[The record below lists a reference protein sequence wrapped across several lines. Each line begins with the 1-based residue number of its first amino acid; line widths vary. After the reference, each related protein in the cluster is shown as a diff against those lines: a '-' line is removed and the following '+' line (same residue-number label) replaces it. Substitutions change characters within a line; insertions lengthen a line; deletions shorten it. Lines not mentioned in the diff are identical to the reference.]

1 MRSIFEEFH
10 FHGRRMQTTGGP
22 LQRCLPQRIFFD
34 SSEIFTENSSSVAT
48 ASRTRMV
55 ASFHKEDGRRE
66 WVRETEK
73 FETRVR
79 FLSRIESS
87 TREKYTGE
95 TMYPYDFPL
104 LFSLP
109 FFFFTCVIY
118 FRKIFSAL
126 YSFQQVVGN
135 TFIRNKRHVF
145 FYSHNSIYNSSSKI

>member
-95 TMYPYDFPL
+95 TMYAYDFPL

-109 FFFFTCVIY
+109 FFFFYMYNLFQKNFFRIIFLPTSSWQY
-118 FRKIFSAL
+118 FHTK
-126 YSFQQVVGN
+126 
-135 TFIRNKRHVF
+135 
-145 FYSHNSIYNSSSKI
+145 

>member
-95 TMYPYDFPL
+95 TMYDFPL

-109 FFFFTCVIY
+109 FFFFYMYNLFQKNFFRIIFLPTSSWQY
-118 FRKIFSAL
+118 FHTK
-126 YSFQQVVGN
+126 
-135 TFIRNKRHVF
+135 
-145 FYSHNSIYNSSSKI
+145 

>member
-1 MRSIFEEFH
+1 MKSSIFTVGECKPPAGLSNDAYLKGYFLIVPKYSRKIVH
-10 FHGRRMQTTGGP
+10 P
-22 LQRCLPQRIFFD
+22 LLQQ
-34 SSEIFTENSSSVAT
+34 V
-48 ASRTRMV
+48 
-55 ASFHKEDGRRE
+55 GRE
-66 WVRETEK
+66 WWRVFIKRTVAESGCARQK
-73 FETRVR
+73 SLKRVR

-95 TMYPYDFPL
+95 TMYDFPL

-109 FFFFTCVIY
+109 FFFFTCIIY

>member
-79 FLSRIESS
+79 FLSRMESS

-95 TMYPYDFPL
+95 IMYDFPL

-109 FFFFTCVIY
+109 FFF
-118 FRKIFSAL
+118 L
-126 YSFQQVVGN
+126 
-135 TFIRNKRHVF
+135 HV
-145 FYSHNSIYNSSSKI
+145 

>member
-79 FLSRIESS
+79 FLSRMESS

-109 FFFFTCVIY
+109 F
-118 FRKIFSAL
+118 
-126 YSFQQVVGN
+126 
-135 TFIRNKRHVF
+135 VF
-145 FYSHNSIYNSSSKI
+145 FLHV

>member
-95 TMYPYDFPL
+95 TMYDFPL

-109 FFFFTCVIY
+109 FFFFYMCNLFQKNFFRIIFLPTSSWQY
-118 FRKIFSAL
+118 FHTK
-126 YSFQQVVGN
+126 
-135 TFIRNKRHVF
+135 
-145 FYSHNSIYNSSSKI
+145 

>member
-66 WVRETEK
+66 RGGEEGARIARQK
-73 FETRVR
+73 SLKRVYYDFFR
-79 FLSRIESS
+79 ATIGSS
-87 TREKYTGE
+87 TREKYTCE
-95 TMYPYDFPL
+95 SKTMYADFPVL
-104 LFSLP
+104 CFLP
-109 FFFFTCVIY
+109 FFFFFFTYVIH
-118 FRKIFSAL
+118 FRKIFSLL
-126 YSFQQVVGN
+126 YSFQQVK
-135 TFIRNKRHVF
+135 TTWQYFHTK
-145 FYSHNSIYNSSSKI
+145 

>member
-79 FLSRIESS
+79 FLSRMESS

-95 TMYPYDFPL
+95 TMYDFPL

-109 FFFFTCVIY
+109 FFFFYMYNLFQKNFFRIIFLPTSSWQY
-118 FRKIFSAL
+118 FHTK
-126 YSFQQVVGN
+126 
-135 TFIRNKRHVF
+135 
-145 FYSHNSIYNSSSKI
+145 